1 MPKVTIAIPTRNRA
15 HYLRLALDSA
25 LQQTLQDIE
34 VVISENCCTDGT
46 ADLLAT
52 VVDPR
57 VRILRQPADLTMVQN
72 WNACVDAASGQYFLL
87 LSDDDVLEPRALEA
101 MVQAFETGPDP
112 NRTGFVYCRG
122 RMIDGDGKLIRPGMR
137 SPLQEEAPELIV
149 AFFEGRRE
157 TWPCSILLRRS
168 DLADG
173 YSSDFLLITDAAAW
187 MKAVC
192 RHGLARFVD
201 EELVNYR
208 AHNNLTRATPIAVW
222 QRENANVAA
231 LAIRSLRE
239 ACRSNP
245 ALEQKIERA
254 VRRLNMQITL
264 ALPLSAPGKSRST
277 VLRTYFKYL
286 PLFLTS
292 GRGLFML
299 TRAVVVV
306 TLPQVV
312 VRLVQ
317 AGKRRFRPS

>member
-15 HYLRLALDSA
+15 NYLRLALDSA
-25 LQQTLQDIE
+25 LRQTLQDIE
-34 VVISENCCTDGT
+34 IVISENCCTDKT
-46 ADLLAT
+46 VDLLAT

-72 WNACVDAASGQYFLL
+72 WNACVDAATGQYFLL
-87 LSDDDVLEPRALEA
+87 LSDDDVLEPRAVEA
-101 MVQAFETGPDP
+101 MVQVFEAGPDP

-122 RMIDGDGKLIRPGMR
+122 RMIDGDGKLIRSSMR

-149 AFFEGRRE
+149 AFFQGKRE

-168 DLADG
+168 DLEDG

-208 AHNNLTRATPIAVW
+208 AHNNLTRATPITVW
-222 QRENANVAA
+222 QRENSTAAA
-231 LAIRSLRE
+231 LAVRSLRE
-239 ACRSNP
+239 AGRSNL
-245 ALEQKIERA
+245 ALERKIERSA
-254 VRRLNMQITL
+254 RRLNMQTAL
-264 ALPLSAPGKSRST
+264 ALPLSAPDTSRRT
-277 VLRTYFKYL
+277 VLKTYFQYL
-286 PLFLTS
+286 PLFLKS
-292 GRGLFML
+292 GHGLYMFG
-299 TRAVVVV
+299 RAVMVVI
-306 TLPQVV
+306 LPQAV

-317 AGKRRFRPS
+317 AVKERFRQ